1 MAKRDFYPT
10 GATCWQGGSCTR
22 RGSHVVIVM
31 SLVGMDENSNRAPTL
46 TTGTHSATRLTPL
59 EIHTGIELLVR
70 RPEFLLSSA

>member
-22 RGSHVVIVM
+22 RGITRRHRYVT
-31 SLVGMDENSNRAPTL
+31 GGDGRKFDRAPTL